1 MKLLL
6 IVDDY
11 LPYSKKVAA
20 KMMHELAVQFY
31 QNGHS
36 VTVITPFHEV
46 KKNYNTNLLD
56 GVKIIYFK
64 SGKLKNISKFKRAI
78 NETLL
83 SYNAKKNLNKYFISN
98 SFDGIVCFSPSIFFG
113 SLVSS
118 LKKKW
123 KCKSYLILRDVFPQW
138 TIDNGLIKENS
149 LIHKYFNF
157 FEKLNYAAAD
167 RIGVMSESNLKY
179 FIKRFNNDSRFE
191 VLFNWSS
198 ILKKPQ
204 KKVEY
209 RNKLSLENK
218 VIFFYG
224 GNIGTAQQISN
235 LVYLAKGLI
244 SRDEIHFVFVGK
256 GDEVGI
262 LKKLTEKY
270 NLKNLT
276 YLPAV
281 NQEEYLKMLNEFD
294 IGLFS
299 LHPNHKTHN
308 FPGKLLGY
316 MNYEKP
322 ILGCVNSGNDLKE
335 LINTNYAG
343 FVSETGNTKEMI
355 ENAKK
360 LVDNTSLRSK
370 MGKNGKELLIKKF
383 SVKSAANTIE
393 SLFD

>member
-20 KMMHELAVQFY
+20 KMMHELAIQFY
-31 QNGHS
+31 KNGHS
-36 VTVITPFHEV
+36 VTVITPHHKI
-46 KKNYNTNLLD
+46 KKNYNINVLD
-56 GVKIIYFK
+56 RIKIIYFK
-64 SGKLKNISKFKRAI
+64 NGKLKNISKFKRAV

-83 SYNAKKNLNKYFISN
+83 SFNAKKNLNKYFISN
-98 SFDGIVCFSPSIFFG
+98 SYNGIVCFSPSIFFG
-113 SLVSS
+113 SLVTS

-157 FEKLNYAAAD
+157 FEKINYAAAD
-167 RIGVMSESNLKY
+167 RIGVMSNSNLKY
-179 FIKRFNNDSRFE
+179 FNKRFNNDSRFE

-198 ILKKPQ
+198 TLIKPQ
-204 KKVEY
+204 NKIVY
-209 RNKLSLENK
+209 RKKLSLENK

-235 LVYLAKGLI
+235 LVNLAKGLI
-244 SRDEIHFVFVGK
+244 SRNEIHFVFVGN
-256 GDEVGI
+256 GDEVSI
-262 LKKLTEKY
+262 LKNQIKKDK
-270 NLKNLT
+270 LKNVT

-281 NQEEYLKMLNEFD
+281 NQDEYLIMLNEFD

-299 LHPNHKTHN
+299 LHHNHKTHN
-308 FPGKLLGY
+308 FPGKLLSY

-322 ILGCVNSGNDLKE
+322 ILGCVNSGNDLKDI
-335 LINTNYAG
+335 INTNYAG
-343 FVSETGNTKEMI
+343 FVSDTGNIKEMI
-355 ENAKK
+355 KNALE
-360 LVDNTSLRSK
+360 LVDNISLRIK
-370 MGKNGKELLIKKF
+370 MGKNGKKLLLNRF

-393 SLFD
+393 RLFD